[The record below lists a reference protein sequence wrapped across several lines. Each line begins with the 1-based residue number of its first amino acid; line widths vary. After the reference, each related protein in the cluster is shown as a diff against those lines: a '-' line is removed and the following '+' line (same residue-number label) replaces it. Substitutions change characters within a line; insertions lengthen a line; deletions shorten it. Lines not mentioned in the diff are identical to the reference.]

1 MTDSRGWPSLLG
13 GTLPPAVGRTE
24 RARAREAARA
34 ESAQARSQAA
44 LARAEERAAQRQA
57 QTEERERA
65 RAERAQAETAVLG
78 LRASQLGIDTGVK
91 LTTGRRRRT
100 GKQEPGTGRH
110 EERDTSSFK
119 TIVEPERI
127 RAFAGRGVSV
137 AGIAAAFGVTE
148 AEVEAALEYR
158 DAD

>member
-13 GTLPPAVGRTE
+13 GTLPPAAGRTE
-24 RARAREAARA
+24 RARLREAARA
-34 ESAQARSQAA
+34 ESAQARAEAA

-57 QTEERERA
+57 QVEDRERA
-65 RAERAQAETAVLG
+65 RQERAVAETAVLG

-100 GKQEPGTGRH
+100 GKEEKGTGRH
-110 EERDTSSFK
+110 EERDTSAYR
-119 TIVEPERI
+119 TVVEPERI

-137 AGIAAAFGVTE
+137 AGIAAAFGLSE
-148 AEVEAALEYR
+148 AEVEAALDYR
-158 DAD
+158 D

>member
-1 MTDSRGWPSLLG
+1 MTDNRGWPSLLG
-13 GTLPPAVGRTE
+13 GTLPPATGRTE

-34 ESAQARSQAA
+34 ESAQARSEAA
-44 LARAEERAAQRQA
+44 LARVEERAAQREA
-57 QTEERERA
+57 QVAERERA
-65 RAERAQAETAVLG
+65 RTERAQAETAVLG

-100 GKQEPGTGRH
+100 GKETGTGRH
-110 EERDTSSFK
+110 EERDTSAFK

-137 AGIAAAFGVTE
+137 AGIAAAFGVSE
-148 AEVEAALEYR
+148 DAVEAALEYR
-158 DAD
+158 DEG

>member
-13 GTLPPAVGRTE
+13 GGVVPAAGRTE
-24 RARAREAARA
+24 RARLREAARA
-34 ESAQARSQAA
+34 ESAQARSEAA
-44 LARAEERAAQRQA
+44 LARVEERAAQREA
-57 QTEERERA
+57 QVAARERA
-65 RAERAQAETAVLG
+65 REERAEAETAVLG

-100 GKQEPGTGRH
+100 GKEEKGTGRH
-110 EERDTSSFK
+110 EERDTSAFK

-137 AGIAAAFGVTE
+137 AGIAAAFGISE
-148 AEVEAALEYR
+148 DAVEAALDYR
-158 DAD
+158 DEG

>member
-1 MTDSRGWPSLLG
+1 MTDNRGWPSLLG
-13 GTLPPAVGRTE
+13 GTLPPAAGRTE

-44 LARAEERAAQRQA
+44 LARVEERAAQREA
-57 QTEERERA
+57 QVAERERA

-100 GKQEPGTGRH
+100 GKEEKGTGRH
-110 EERDTSSFK
+110 EERDTSAYR
-119 TIVEPERI
+119 TVVEPERI

-137 AGIAAAFGVTE
+137 SGIAAAFGVSE